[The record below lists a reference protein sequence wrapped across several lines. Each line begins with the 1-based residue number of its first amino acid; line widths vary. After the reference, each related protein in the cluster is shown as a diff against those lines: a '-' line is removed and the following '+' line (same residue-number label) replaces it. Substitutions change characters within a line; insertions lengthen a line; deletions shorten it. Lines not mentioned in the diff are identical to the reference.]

1 MSIAAPELTT
11 KQIKRVEQCL
21 NGTRHHLRDLCYFKT
36 LLFTGC
42 RVSEPLQ
49 IHISS
54 ILDEGGN
61 IKDMVILNST
71 KNKEP
76 HRIYITAKLKP
87 YITNYL
93 IHRGIKTLVDAGD
106 EYLFPSTQ
114 SRGSPMSITNAT
126 RLVKNAFINAGLP
139 NHSSHSCRR
148 TFATMLRRD
157 VGCDLMVI
165 SRCLNHKNL
174 SQTKTYFSVST
185 IEASTAIS
193 KLKM

>member
-1 MSIAAPELTT
+1 MAITAPEMTP
-11 KQIKRVEQCL
+11 KQIKRVERCL
-21 NGTRHHLRDLCYFKT
+21 DGTRNHLRDLCYFKI
-36 LLFTGC
+36 LLWTGC
-42 RVSEPLQ
+42 RVQEPLQ
-49 IHISS
+49 IRIDM
-54 ILDEGGN
+54 IMDADGA
-61 IKDMVILNST
+61 IKDTLILPTT

-87 YITNYL
+87 YITRYL
-93 IHRGIKTLVDAGD
+93 AERKIHNLDGAGG
-106 EYLFPSTQ
+106 EYLFTSSQ
-114 SRGSPMSITNAT
+114 SKGRPMSIPNAT
-126 RLVKNAFINAGLP
+126 RLIKNAFINAGLP

-165 SRCLNHKNL
+165 SKCLNHKNL